1 VWRRSSLLLG
11 LAFGL
16 LIGVFILSG
25 LVLHRDNRRIY
36 ADVEAIQNSAG
47 TADRLFGAIRSEVYL
62 LAILVRDYL
71 LATSTLTNAQERQ
84 NLLDVRASLLRH
96 VGELQTVVNSSGYD
110 RLTAVVQQYVGSTD
124 VLFGWTPEEKAARS
138 YGYLRREIVP
148 FRNAVLSIA
157 DEIANVHAAQLS
169 KRRDEIRTVQQQAQ
183 VHLIWTVAFVSLFG
197 ILIAGLV
204 IVRTR
209 TLEQRSEAYQ
219 TELAADRTELRR
231 LSNKL
236 VLAQEDERR
245 LISRELH
252 DQIGQL
258 ITGIKIEVQNAE
270 ESARLSVE
278 ESSGHLARA
287 RAMAEETL
295 RAVRDLATGLRPA
308 VLDQLGL
315 GPALQWQARE
325 HTRLT
330 GVPVTVQIYGELN
343 ELPEPHRTCVYRV
356 VQEALTNSARHADA
370 RTVRLTVSR
379 SLGSLRV
386 AIEDDGRGLGPAP
399 VKSTGLGLVGIEE
412 RVSELGGLLEIDS
425 APGQGTAIRIELP
438 IQQIITV

>member
-204 IVRTR
+204 IVRT
-209 TLEQRSEAYQ
+209 
-219 TELAADRTELRR
+219 ADRTELRR

-412 RVSELGGLLEIDS
+412 RVSELGGLFEIDS

>member
-1 VWRRSSLLLG
+1 L

-25 LVLHRDNRRIY
+25 VALLRDNRRIY
-36 ADVEAIQNSAG
+36 ADVEAIRNSAG
-47 TADRLFGAIRSEVYL
+47 TADRLFDSIRSEVYL

-71 LATSTLTNAQERQ
+71 LATSSQTNVQGRQ
-84 NLLDVRASLLRH
+84 NLLDVRASLLH
-96 VGELQTVVNSSGYD
+96 HIAELQSVVNSSGYD
-110 RLTAVVQQYVGSTD
+110 RLIVVVQQYARSTD
-124 VLFGWTPEEKAARS
+124 VVFSWTPEEKAARS
-138 YGYLRREIVP
+138 YRYLRQEVVP
-148 FRNAVLSIA
+148 FRNAVLSMA
-157 DEIANVHAAQLS
+157 DEIASLHATQLA
-169 KRRDEIRTVQQQAQ
+169 KRGDEIRTVQQQTQ
-183 VHLIWTVAFVSLFG
+183 IHLIWTTAFVSLFG

-219 TELAADRTELRR
+219 VALDADRSELRR
-231 LSNKL
+231 LSSKL

-252 DQIGQL
+252 DEIGQW
-258 ITGIKIEVQNAE
+258 ITGIKIEILNAQ
-270 ESARLSVE
+270 ESAGVSPE

-315 GPALQWQARE
+315 EPALQWQARE

-330 GVPVTVQIYGELN
+330 GVPVTVQIDGDLTD
-343 ELPEPHRTCVYRV
+343 LPEPHRTCVYRV
-356 VQEALTNSARHADA
+356 VQEALTNCARHAVA
-370 RTVRLTVSR
+370 RSVRLTVSR
-379 SLGSLRV
+379 SPARLRV
-386 AIEDDGRGLGPAP
+386 SIEDDGRGLYAGGGRG
-399 VKSTGLGLVGIEE
+399 KGTGLMGIEE
-412 RVSELGGLLEIDS
+412 RVSELGGTLDIDS
-425 APGQGTAIRIELP
+425 GPGQGTAVRIELP
-438 IQQIITV
+438 LQPIMAI